1 MSLAQ
6 LFGLKETWRQ
16 RMKRARHEWF
26 RSCHNAFEVRHRA
39 PVSQFSLEMLE
50 PRLLL
55 NAAPVIE
62 AITQEAVIASAQQ
75 APSPLVLLDGD
86 ATALEQPNTGAEV
99 NGDSKPASRHEVVF
113 IDEQVHDAQPLISG
127 VDWK

>member
-26 RSCHNAFEVRHRA
+26 RSCHKYFATPHRGS
-39 PVSQFSLEMLE
+39 VSQFSLEMLE

-55 NAAPVIE
+55 NAAPAIE
-62 AITQEAVIASAQQ
+62 QFSQAAIVEPAEQ
-75 APSPLVLLDGD
+75 APPPVGLPPVISFHRTVQLRRLV
-86 ATALEQPNTGAEV
+86 
-99 NGDSKPASRHEVVF
+99 
-113 IDEQVHDAQPLISG
+113 
-127 VDWK
+127 